1 MDSTSIRLSCNI
13 SDAKEGRIFVGGKCG
28 NQVSFNKVL
37 AQEFALR
44 RTFGVFNSLQYLKA
58 WYRLLVWLLNL
69 ISSFTFYFVLSWWLV
84 LWKLLQNFHTKC
96 NTRPPTLTAVFS
108 CYILFDADRIDPD
121 CYPKVHKWSFEW
133 FYGFCWIFWG
143 VAISIYLSAYT
154 NIYLSF
160 RDSTRIFQIEMF
172 RGYLPILNGN
182 LLSFIH

>member
-1 MDSTSIRLSCNI
+1 MVIEFD
-13 SDAKEGRIFVGGKCG
+13 FV
-28 NQVSFNKVL
+28 L
-37 AQEFALR
+37 
-44 RTFGVFNSLQYLKA
+44 Y
-58 WYRLLVWLLNL
+58 LLVGVIMLACTLEAPPKFPSKMQHTTPHFDGSIFML
-69 ISSFTFYFVLSWWLV
+69 HFVS
-84 LWKLLQNFHTKC
+84 
-96 NTRPPTLTAVFS
+96 
-108 CYILFDADRIDPD
+108 DRIDPD